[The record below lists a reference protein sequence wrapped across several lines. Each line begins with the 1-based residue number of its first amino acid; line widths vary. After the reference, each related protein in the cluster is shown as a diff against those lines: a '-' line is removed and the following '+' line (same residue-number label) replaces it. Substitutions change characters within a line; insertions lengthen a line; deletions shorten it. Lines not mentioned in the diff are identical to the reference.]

1 MVKFQS
7 ISSQDR
13 QLNLLDRILDYNV
26 QNSMQNNM
34 DERSQQLGKY
44 IDWKSKYDFKDN

>member
-1 MVKFQS
+1 MIKFQS

-34 DERSQQLGKY
+34 DERFQQLGKY
-44 IDWKSKYDFKDN
+44 IDWKSKFEFKGN

>member
-34 DERSQQLGKY
+34 DERSQQLGEY
-44 IDWKSKYDFKDN
+44 IY

>member
-44 IDWKSKYDFKDN
+44 ID